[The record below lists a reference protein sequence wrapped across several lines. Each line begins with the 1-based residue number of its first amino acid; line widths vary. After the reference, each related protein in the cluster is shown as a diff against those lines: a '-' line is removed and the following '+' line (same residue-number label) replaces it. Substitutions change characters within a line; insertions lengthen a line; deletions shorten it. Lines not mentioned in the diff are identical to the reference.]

1 MVNYCCVVGCGR
13 NSKSNRHLNFYS
25 LPKQKHRQKQWL
37 KAAGKEDLLNQDMEK
52 LRRNLR
58 FCSRHFPPSSI
69 KNKHLNIDAVP
80 SVRLPG
86 SLPEQDILPTVHEG
100 ITCNVCS
107 EQIVGFRYKC
117 VMCNNY
123 DLCQKCEMLE
133 LHEDHYMLRIPK
145 SIKFKIADTFINK
158 WRELI
163 ECENKTSALKVED
176 SSDDEPITKYRKS
189 SGVVNL
195 PETVKSEIRNEIQRA
210 IKSLSNTEKEARIT
224 DGSIEL
230 INVTNNTSLK
240 PVVESV
246 YENNLIENSSEIP
259 TQIVFADVNN
269 MKCEDDKSEAMAA
282 LSVVN
287 TSTASGHIQPV
298 IYLKLNDV
306 LTQLMITPSDQ
317 TAQINDSNI
326 F

>member
-37 KAAGKEDLLNQDMEK
+37 KAAGKEDLLNEDMEK

-100 ITCNVCS
+100 IMCNVCS
-107 EQIVGFRYKC
+107 EQIIGFRYKC

-158 WRELI
+158 WRDLI
-163 ECENKTSALKVED
+163 ESENKTSALKVED
-176 SSDDEPITKYRKS
+176 SSDDEPITKYRK
-189 SGVVNL
+189 
-195 PETVKSEIRNEIQRA
+195 
-210 IKSLSNTEKEARIT
+210 
-224 DGSIEL
+224 
-230 INVTNNTSLK
+230 TS
-240 PVVESV
+240 
-246 YENNLIENSSEIP
+246 
-259 TQIVFADVNN
+259 DVNN

-282 LSVVN
+282 LSVN
-287 TSTASGHIQPV
+287 TSTESGQIQPV

-317 TAQINDSNI
+317 TAEINDSNI